1 MPNEIKIIVVG
12 VPESKGA
19 EHLFNAI
26 KNKGYKA
33 SIVSALDE
41 IRKNIDSADR
51 STAKPKT
58 GDALTLEAQLENH
71 IIDFTTKL
79 PSGDF
84 PKTDVCCYTVNTEG
98 LTGTSFFTVTVERKD
113 GILTFQ
119 SQYVNDYI
127 IAKGH
132 ACSLFIIALIKS
144 LYGHKLTDIKL
155 FNRPPFSFEEYVKSS
170 ESSDVD
176 LFNACIEEGEYQNVK
191 DLVIRAKEQ
200 LFDAEETSNVFIH
213 VQPCVCE
220 CKREGCQTNDNYF
233 CVQIYPTGMVRV
245 ELFNPSTKHH
255 EVLFSGDIVD
265 DEFQDNMRSFLD

>member
-12 VPESKGA
+12 APESKGA

-58 GDALTLEAQLENH
+58 GDALTLEAQLGNH
-71 IIDFTTKL
+71 IINFSTKL

-84 PKTDVCCYTVNTEG
+84 PETDVCRYTTNDGGFDGRTY
-98 LTGTSFFTVTVERKD
+98 FTVTVERKE
-113 GILTFQ
+113 GILTYQ
-119 SQYVNDYI
+119 SQYTNGYA

-132 ACSLFIIALIKS
+132 ACVPFIDALS
-144 LYGHKLTDIKL
+144 TSFYGINLTEIEL

-176 LFNACIEEGEYQNVK
+176 LFNACIEEGEYENVK
-191 DLVIRAKEQ
+191 DLVIRAKDQ
-200 LFDAEETSNVFIH
+200 LYDAEETSDVFIH

-220 CKREGCQTNDNYF
+220 CDESDCQTNDNYF

-255 EVLFSGDIVD
+255 EILFSGDIVD
-265 DEFQDNMRSFLD
+265 DEFQDNMQSFLD